1 MKFSLLSLLVMFSL
15 TLVSAS
21 GQSMIEMK
29 HAAQRDFEKADAEL
43 NTVYKQVLT
52 QLSPKGTAALKE
64 AQRAWVVF
72 RDKTAEAY
80 GTGEEGGSLEGL
92 MYIRCLEAIT
102 QNRTKELKK
111 LFLSDHYHIDHR

>member
-1 MKFSLLSLLVMFSL
+1 MKFPAITLLAAL
-15 TLVSAS
+15 TLVVAPTH
-21 GQSMIEMK
+21 GQSMMEMK

-43 NTVYKQVLT
+43 NAVYKKILAE
-52 QLSPKGTAALKE
+52 LSPKGAAALKE
-64 AQRAWVVF
+64 AQRAWIIF

-92 MYIRCLEAIT
+92 MYLRCVEAIT

-111 LFLSDHYHIDHR
+111 LFLTDRYPY